1 MRGTP
6 LVTAAD
12 SQRHSELKILVTG
25 ANGFLG
31 RHVLEAFDLPP
42 SQLLKPSSQDLDLT
56 DANAVL
62 QFFENN
68 GISHVVHLAAACG
81 GIASNIEQ
89 PAHFLHANT
98 MMGLNLLEGARRNA
112 CQKFILVSTT
122 CAYPEQAPMP
132 LCEDRIW
139 DGLPTSATRAY
150 GLAKRFLHEAVI
162 QYEHQYGL
170 KGSVLI
176 PANLYGPGDH
186 YDERSHVVAALI
198 KRYVDAYENKLP
210 CVTNWGTGT
219 ATREFLYVADAAR
232 AIALATFDLDH
243 SAPVNLGTGVET
255 SIKQLAGLIAQLVEY
270 KGALSWDASKPNGQ
284 PRRSLN
290 VERAKT
296 FGFTARVD
304 LESGLMRTIEDYR
317 NRFIP

>member
-1 MRGTP
+1 MT
-6 LVTAAD
+6 VAD
-12 SQRHSELKILVTG
+12 SQKHSELKVLVTG
-25 ANGFLG
+25 GNGFLG
-31 RHVLEAFDLPP
+31 RHVLEAFDLPQ
-42 SQLLKPSSQDLDLT
+42 SQLLKPTSQDLDLT
-56 DANAVL
+56 NADAVL
-62 QFFENN
+62 RFFGHNR
-68 GISHVVHLAAACG
+68 ISHVVHLAAACG

-98 MMGLNLLEGARRNA
+98 MMGLNLLEAARRNA
-112 CQKFILVSTT
+112 CQKFLLVSTT
-122 CAYPEQAPMP
+122 CAYPEKAPMP
-132 LCEDRIW
+132 LCEDSIW

-150 GLAKRFLHEAVI
+150 GLAKRLLHEAVI

-198 KRYVDAYENKLP
+198 KRYVDAHENNLP

-232 AIALATFDLDH
+232 AIALATFELNH
-243 SAPVNLGTGVET
+243 SAPVNVGTGLET
-255 SIKQLAGLIAQLVEY
+255 SIKELAGLIAGFVGYEGDLF
-270 KGALSWDASKPNGQ
+270 WDSSKPNGQ

-290 VERAKT
+290 VERAKA

-304 LESGLMRTIEDYR
+304 LNSGLIRTIEDYR
-317 NRFIP
+317 NRFSS